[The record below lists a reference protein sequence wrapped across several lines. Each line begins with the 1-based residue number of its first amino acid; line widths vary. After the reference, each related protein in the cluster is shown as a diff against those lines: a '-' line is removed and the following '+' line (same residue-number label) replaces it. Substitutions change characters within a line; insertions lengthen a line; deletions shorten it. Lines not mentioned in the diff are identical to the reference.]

1 MEWDNE
7 HDVGDQSGDKES
19 DDVGVESRDEQ
30 GPRIGQGAWV
40 RNKWHDPIDPN
51 PVPARERQSG
61 EAFDPDYELKAHQVM
76 NTRLVTTK
84 QTIRVMTCMTC
95 IICVG
100 GSDRK
105 E

>member
-1 MEWDNE
+1 VL
-7 HDVGDQSGDKES
+7 HDVGDQLLDKES
-19 DDVGVESRDEQ
+19 DDVGVEFGDEHS
-30 GPRIGQGAWV
+30 PRIGQGAWV
-40 RNKWHDPIDPN
+40 GNKWHDLIDPHT
-51 PVPARERQSG
+51 VSARERRSG
-61 EAFDPDYELKAHQVM
+61 EAFYPDYEPEARQVM
-76 NTRLVTTK
+76 NTRLITMK